1 MPYTF
6 RSFRKP
12 HVSKIREVTEG
23 TIELR
28 KLMGWSGQGG
38 ITTPFTNTV
47 SLVSHFK
54 RFESME
60 EIDQH
65 FEKMSSNKEVGK
77 KISELNS
84 YCDMYVNSVSEILRP
99 VSGPNLDNMKKNKY
113 VIQYW
118 MKSKIGKRWDL
129 ADALM
134 KNSTGRNG
142 NKPGISSPLGY
153 MEAGDIVI
161 TLPFHDLSFLPT
173 FEESKSNIK
182 LLEIVEEFL
191 IEPPKRHITRLL
203 FD

>member
-1 MPYTF
+1 MSYTF

-12 HVSKIREVTEG
+12 HISKIREVTEG

-84 YCDMYVNSVSEILRP
+84 YCDMYVNTVFEILRP
-99 VSGPNLDNMKKNKY
+99 ASGPYIDNMKKNKY
-113 VIQYW
+113 IIQYW
-118 MKSKIGKRWDL
+118 MKSKTGKRWNL
-129 ADALM
+129 ADTVIENAA
-134 KNSTGRNG
+134 GRNG
-142 NKPGISSPLGY
+142 NKPQISVPIGS
-153 MEAGDIVI
+153 MEAGDLVI
-161 TLPFHDLSFLPT
+161 SIPLPNLSAMPS
-173 FEESKSNIK
+173 FEESRSNIP
-182 LLEIVEEFL
+182 LLESVNDFL
-191 IEPPKRHITRLL
+191 MEPPKRHITTLI

>member
-47 SLVSHFK
+47 SLISHFK

-65 FEKMSSNKEVGK
+65 FEKMSSNKEVGN

-84 YCDMYVNSVSEILRP
+84 YCDMYANTVFEVLRSP
-99 VSGPNLDNMKKNKY
+99 SGPNLDNMKKNKY
-113 VIQYW
+113 VIQFW
-118 MKSKIGKRWDL
+118 MKPKIGKRWDV
-129 ADALM
+129 ADALI
-134 KNSTGRNG
+134 KNSKGRNG
-142 NKPGISSPLGY
+142 NMPGISVPIGSI
-153 MEAGDIVI
+153 EAGDIVM
-161 TLPFHDLSFLPT
+161 TLPFPNLSFLPT

-182 LLEIVEEFL
+182 AMESVQDFL
-191 IEPPKRHITRLL
+191 IEPPKRHITRLM